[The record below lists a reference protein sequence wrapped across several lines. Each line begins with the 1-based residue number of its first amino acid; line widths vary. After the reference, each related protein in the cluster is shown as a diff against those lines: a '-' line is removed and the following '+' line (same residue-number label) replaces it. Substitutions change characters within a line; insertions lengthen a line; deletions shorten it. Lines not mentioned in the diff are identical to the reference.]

1 MVDSPSQSNPSD
13 LPAPPKGGASDAS
26 ARLAFYLETAPLLQK
41 APPSGELANEC
52 EPERVQHAESKQVAP
67 PQRRAFAESG
77 AVNAVF
83 LYDPICEKAIQ
94 ENPQIFLNC
103 NYKINFPLNMPRDH
117 QGCRVPVPRPQPSDP
132 VIVKMFVKAPVPLAW
147 EPFVISGLFPTYD
160 YNKRTGILS
169 GAQRKR
175 EGESN
180 LANQEQKSICR
191 EIGARTGGDIYIGV
205 VGPVRSGKSTFIKRF
220 MEQLVLPAIGPAAA
234 RERARDELPQSAAGR
249 TIMTTEPKFIPET
262 AVPLQLEGG
271 GECRVRLID
280 CVGYMVEGA
289 MGHEENDKPRMVK
302 SPWFDHEVPFDLA
315 AETGTRKVICEH
327 STIGIVVT
335 TDGSVS
341 DIPREGYARTEKR
354 IVEEL
359 NALGKPYIILLNS
372 THPDAPE
379 TKQLAEGMARDYD
392 HTVLPVS
399 CVDLDAEALGSIL
412 RQVLYEFPV
421 QELDFALPRWVTM
434 LENGHWLQTQ
444 VYDAAMQLAAKV
456 SRMKDVPSGTDA
468 PALEC
473 DAVQRSAISGIDLAN
488 GSVRIT
494 VELKPEIFYQVLSEQ
509 TGLAIGDE
517 AGLMPCIME
526 LAKAKREYEKV
537 RSALEQVEATGYG
550 IVMPTVSEL
559 KLEQPQIV
567 RQGTNYGVRLE
578 ACAPSIQMMKATIH
592 TEISPI
598 VGTEKQSEDLARS
611 LLAGFEDDPEKLWE
625 SNIFGK
631 SLHELVNEGLQNKL
645 LHMPQEARTRLQET
659 LERVIN
665 EGCTGLICILI

>member
-1 MVDSPSQSNPSD
+1 
-13 LPAPPKGGASDAS
+13 
-26 ARLAFYLETAPLLQK
+26 
-41 APPSGELANEC
+41 
-52 EPERVQHAESKQVAP
+52 
-67 PQRRAFAESG
+67 
-77 AVNAVF
+77 
-83 LYDPICEKAIQ
+83 
-94 ENPQIFLNC
+94 
-103 NYKINFPLNMPRDH
+103 MPR
-117 QGCRVPVPRPQPSDP
+117 PVS
-132 VIVKMFVKAPVPLAW
+132 
-147 EPFVISGLFPTYD
+147 YD

-249 TIMTTEPKFIPET
+249 TIMTTEPKFIPEA

-359 NALGKPYIILLNS
+359 DALGKPYIILLNS

-421 QELDFALPRWVTM
+421 RELDFALPRWVTM
-434 LENGHWLQTQ
+434 LDKGHWLQTE
-444 VYDAAMQLAAKV
+444 VYTAAMQLSGQIA
-456 SRMKDVPSGTDA
+456 RMKDISDSGRAVLDCEA
-468 PALEC
+468 VENAAL
-473 DAVQRSAISGIDLAN
+473 SGMDLAD
-488 GSVRIT
+488 GIVRIT
-494 VELKPEIFYQVLSEQ
+494 VLLKPEVFYRVLSEQ
-509 TGLAIGDE
+509 TGLEIGDE
-517 AGLMPCIME
+517 AGLMPCIIE
-526 LAKAKREYEKV
+526 LAKAKRAYEKI
-537 RSALEQVEATGYG
+537 RSAMEQVEATGYG
-550 IVMPTVSEL
+550 IVMPSIDEL
-559 KLEQPQIV
+559 SLEQPEIV
-567 RQGTNYGVRLE
+567 R
-578 ACAPSIQMMKATIH
+578 
-592 TEISPI
+592 
-598 VGTEKQSEDLARS
+598 
-611 LLAGFEDDPEKLWE
+611 
-625 SNIFGK
+625 
-631 SLHELVNEGLQNKL
+631 
-645 LHMPQEARTRLQET
+645 
-659 LERVIN
+659 
-665 EGCTGLICILI
+665 

>member
-1 MVDSPSQSNPSD
+1 M
-13 LPAPPKGGASDAS
+13 L
-26 ARLAFYLETAPLLQK
+26 
-41 APPSGELANEC
+41 
-52 EPERVQHAESKQVAP
+52 
-67 PQRRAFAESG
+67 
-77 AVNAVF
+77 
-83 LYDPICEKAIQ
+83 
-94 ENPQIFLNC
+94 
-103 NYKINFPLNMPRDH
+103 
-117 QGCRVPVPRPQPSDP
+117 
-132 VIVKMFVKAPVPLAW
+132 LAW

-359 NALGKPYIILLNS
+359 DALGKPYIILLNS
-372 THPDAPE
+372 THPDAPG

-399 CVDLDAEALGSIL
+399 CLDLDAEALGSIL